1 MTYTLNFDLEPRR
14 FEFYVKNVKSKND
27 TNLFCLLDTG
37 AFIPVWCSSVS
48 ILLNIYPNA
57 RFSGYIT
64 KISGFGHGV
73 EFAPLYIIPKFIL
86 SDGPN
91 RVVYDNLPI
100 ALLQKDYDYHMILS
114 YTMFTTA
121 NMTFKN
127 FISKQ
132 TGQIEKIKPKLLL
145 NFPNDELRVAANY
158 GMVLGQQA
166 KQAAQKYGAK
176 GLITNISIF
185 SQK

>member
-1 MTYTLNFDLEPRR
+1 MSVSLTFDLTSKRSST
-14 FEFYVKNVKSKND
+14 YIKSGNN
-27 TNLFCLLDTG
+27 TELFCLVDTG
-37 AFIPVWCSSVS
+37 AFIPVWCSDFTSLLDLFPSVK
-48 ILLNIYPNA
+48 
-57 RFSGYIT
+57 FSGYIT
-64 KISGFGHGV
+64 EISGFGYGV
-73 EFAPLYIIPKFIL
+73 EYAPIYIIPNFVL
-86 SDGPN
+86 SDGLN
-91 RVVYDNLPI
+91 EVTYLNLPV
-100 ALLQKDYDYHMILS
+100 AVMVKNYAYQMILS

-145 NFPNDELRVAANY
+145 NFPNNELRVAINY
-158 GMVLGQQA
+158 DMAVGPQA

>member
-1 MTYTLNFDLEPRR
+1 MSYSLEFQLSDRR
-14 FEFYVKNVKSKND
+14 SIIHNKESLKNIDILV
-27 TNLFCLLDTG
+27 DTG
-37 AFIPVWCSSVS
+37 AFIPVWCSSFD
-48 ILLNIYPNA
+48 LLRSLYSNIY
-57 RFSGYIT
+57 FSGYIT
-64 KISGFGHGV
+64 EISGFGQGKDY
-73 EFAPLYIIPKFIL
+73 APLYIIPEFVL
-86 SDGPN
+86 SDG
-91 RVVYDNLPI
+91 VSSVTYSNLPVAVI
-100 ALLQKDYDYHMILS
+100 QKNLKFEMILS

-132 TGQIEKIKPKLLL
+132 TGQIERIKPKLLL

-158 GMVLGQQA
+158 GMAVGQQA

-176 GLITNISIF
+176 GLVTNISIF